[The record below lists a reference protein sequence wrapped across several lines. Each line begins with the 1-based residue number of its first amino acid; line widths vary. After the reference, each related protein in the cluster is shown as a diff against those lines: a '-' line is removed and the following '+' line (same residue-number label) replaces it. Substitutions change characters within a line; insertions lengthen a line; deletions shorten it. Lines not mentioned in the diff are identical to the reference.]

1 MLLRI
6 VRGSLMRRRRRK
18 LLALTAVALGIA
30 AATTLGTIELDVGD
44 KVSRELRSY
53 GANISVVPA
62 AGSLAVTVGG
72 VEFSPGAGSGAS
84 LAEASLVNLKRIFW
98 RNNILAF
105 APFLEVPVEVRA
117 PNEPKT
123 GEVPPH
129 TSSRPARQ
137 GGLGSERSR
146 SVMLAGTWIDHDLRV
161 DASEVFRTG
170 VRKLHPGWK
179 VTGEW
184 PSDGDARGCLLGWRL
199 ARLWSTRLGESVAV
213 VGRSSQAGPVTLT
226 IRGILETGGAEDD
239 LVIVPLSTAQKLA
252 GLEGRVGRVEVSAL
266 TKPED
271 SFGRSDP
278 SKLSPQDFDRWFC
291 TPYVRSI
298 AYQIDQVVSGAEAR
312 PIYRVAET
320 EGKVLDRIGA
330 LMALLAVAALATAAL
345 AVASMMLAS
354 VLERRVEIGLFKSLG
369 ATDAHVAAIFFSEA
383 LALAVLGGMIG
394 YGAGSLL
401 ARVLALAVFG
411 TAVGAHGVIFPAALA
426 LAVIVTAAGC
436 AVPLATGLK
445 ISPARV
451 LRE

>member
-6 VRGSLMRRRRRK
+6 VRESLMRRRRRK

-30 AATTLGTIELDVGD
+30 AATALGTIELDVGD
-44 KVSRELRSY
+44 QVGRELRSY
-53 GANISVVPA
+53 GANLSVVPA

-72 VEFSPGAGSGAS
+72 VEFSPGAGAGAS

-105 APFLEVPVEVRA
+105 APFLEVPVQIR
-117 PNEPKT
+117 
-123 GEVPPH
+123 G
-129 TSSRPARQ
+129 
-137 GGLGSERSR
+137 R
-146 SVMLAGTWIDHDLRV
+146 SVMLAGAWIDHDLRV
-161 DASEVFRTG
+161 DVSEVFHTG
-170 VRKLHPGWK
+170 VRTLHPGWK
-179 VTGEW
+179 VAGEW

-199 ARLWSTRLGESVAV
+199 GRLWRARPGESLVVA
-213 VGRSSQAGPVTLT
+213 GPTGQADPVTLT
-226 IRGILETGGAEDD
+226 IRGILETGGPEDD
-239 LVIVPLSTAQKLA
+239 RVLVPLSTAQKLA
-252 GLEGRVGRVEVSAL
+252 GLEGRVGRIEVSAL

-330 LMALLAVAALATAAL
+330 LMALLATAALATAAL

-369 ATDAHVAAIFFSEA
+369 ATDARVAAIFFSEA

-426 LAVIVTAAGC
+426 LAVVVTAAGC